1 MMDGIGI
8 SLKDIISFIGRSTTS
23 ESFQQLQYVSP
34 EWMQLSRVLSR
45 SPRLSGALGS
55 ERAATAVYSTRLKR
69 ANIVDRG

>member
-1 MMDGIGI
+1 MMDGIGF

-23 ESFQQLQYVSP
+23 ESLQQVQYVSP

-55 ERAATAVYSTRLKR
+55 ERAATAV
-69 ANIVDRG
+69 